1 VKTPRNDR
9 EAHAA
14 LYAALDTRI
23 EPSHL
28 PHCGDQPND
37 AQLDAAIAR
46 REAELR
52 QGWTEILP
60 EAEPASS
67 ATEASWRRAHRCVYL
82 VGVLGA
88 MVLVMF
94 PGAPK

>member
-1 VKTPRNDR
+1 MKPFYD
-9 EAHAA
+9 
-14 LYAALDTRI
+14 DTQI
-23 EPSHL
+23 ESWHL

-37 AQLDAAIAR
+37 ARLTEVELDAAIAR

-60 EAEPASS
+60 EPEPASS